1 MNNLGPLIVNIDGL
15 SLSNADKSLLVDDL
29 IGGVIL
35 FGNNYQSTSQLK
47 NLLNEIR
54 EIKPNILIS
63 IDHEG
68 GRVQRFRNDFTNLPS
83 FYQLANAVEYNREKL
98 SYYSGIVAGYE
109 LSRVGIDLNYSPVID
124 ICENENNSL
133 LSTRTFGNSESDI
146 ISLSSNY
153 INGLMDS
160 GIIPVM
166 KHYPG
171 HGLVNSDSHIEEC
184 VSDEREQSD
193 KFCKHFSIF
202 KKLTQLYDIPIMT
215 SHIHFKNIDDHIVT
229 YSKKILNMIN
239 KNNQMFLISDDLEM
253 HSAKYKNSVEIEP
266 VERVSL
272 ALNAGCS
279 FLIVTTMLLD
289 EVRIHNKT
297 SEYLIENYLTDE
309 VRNICKE
316 IRPDGISYSNFE
328 YLTRKTKKFDELRNL
343 YFEAKKNLSGII

>member
-1 MNNLGPLIVNIDGL
+1 MSNLGPLIVNIDGL
-15 SLSNADKSLLVDDL
+15 TLSNTDKTLILDDL
-29 IGGVIL
+29 IGGIIL
-35 FGNNYQSTSQLK
+35 FGNNYQTISQLK
-47 NLLNEIR
+47 NLLNEIK
-54 EIKPNILIS
+54 ELKPNILIS

-68 GRVQRFRNDFTNLPS
+68 GRVQRFRKDFTNLPS
-83 FYQLANAVEYNREKL
+83 FYQLANASGRNREQL
-98 SYYSGIVAGYE
+98 SYYSGIIAGYE
-109 LSRVGIDLNYSPVID
+109 LSQIGIDINYSPVVD

-133 LSTRTFGNSESDI
+133 LSNRTFGNNENDT

-184 VSDEREQSD
+184 VSDNQEQSD
-193 KFCKHFSIF
+193 KFYKHFSIF
-202 KKLTQLYDIPIMT
+202 KKLIQLYNIPIMT
-215 SHIHFKNIDDHIVT
+215 SHIHFRNIDDYIVT

-239 KNNQMFLISDDLEM
+239 KNNQILLISDDLEM
-253 HSAKYKNSVEIEP
+253 HSAKYKNSVEIQP
-266 VERVSL
+266 AERVRL
-272 ALNAGCS
+272 ALDAGCS

-297 SEYLIENYLTDE
+297 SKYLMENYLTDE

-316 IRPDGISYSNFE
+316 TRLDRVSYSNFK
-328 YLTRKTKKFDELRNL
+328 YLTKKIKNSDELNNL
-343 YFEAKKNLSGII
+343 YLEAKKNLSGII

>member
-15 SLSNADKSLLVDDL
+15 TLSNTDKTLLLDDL

-35 FGNNYQSTSQLK
+35 FSNNYQTTSQLK
-47 NLLNEIR
+47 NLLNEIK
-54 EIKPNILIS
+54 ELKQNILIS

-68 GRVQRFRNDFTNLPS
+68 GRVQRFRKDFTTLPS
-83 FYQLANAVEYNREKL
+83 FYQLANVPECNREQL
-98 SYYSGIVAGYE
+98 SYYSGIIAGYE
-109 LSRVGIDLNYSPVID
+109 LSQIGVDINYSPVVD

-133 LSTRTFGNSESDI
+133 LSTRTFGNNENDT

-160 GIIPVM
+160 GIIPVI

-184 VSDEREQSD
+184 VSDEKEQSD

-202 KKLTQLYDIPIMT
+202 KKLTQLYNIPIMT

-239 KNNQMFLISDDLEM
+239 KKNEIPLISDDLEM
-253 HSAKYKNSVEIEP
+253 YSAKYKNSVEIQP
-266 VERVSL
+266 AERVRL
-272 ALNAGCS
+272 ALEAGCS

-289 EVRIHNKT
+289 EVRMHNKT
-297 SEYLIENYLTDE
+297 SKYLIENYLTDE

-316 IRPDGISYSNFE
+316 IRPDGISYSNFK
-328 YLTRKTKKFDELRNL
+328 YLTKKTKKFDELSNL